1 MIEEATKLE
10 AYLPLSFRTTKERD
24 YVRFLWEA
32 FDTNTEHGK
41 YQFAFL
47 AYHMLVMSFV
57 YFNIWQIKLIR
68 PKQFETA
75 MVGFSKDVEK
85 NLLEASSP
93 FVFSAVNERTVLRF
107 LKLIQCDNGKIGTY
121 AKLVDERNDTAHAN
135 GNIFFNSEDELA
147 RKIRDM
153 LRAVEEIQSHSQAII
168 LDGYRDFLLSSREL
182 EEREFTDSED
192 QIHEVLV
199 KQYYMSESDIAF
211 CRVIDMDGY
220 LGEPGFETMMELHD
234 TLARL
239 HPSEA
244 EEAAAA

>member
-1 MIEEATKLE
+1 MIEEAAKLE

-32 FDTNTEHGK
+32 FDTNTEHRK

-47 AYHMLVMSFV
+47 AYHMLAMSFV

-68 PKQFETA
+68 PQQFATA

-107 LKLIQCDNGKIGTY
+107 LKLIQCDNGKVGTY

-135 GNIFFNSEDELA
+135 GNIFFSTEDELA
-147 RKIRDM
+147 RKIREV
-153 LRAVEEIQSHSQAII
+153 LRAVEEIQRHSEAMI
-168 LDGYRDFLLSSREL
+168 LDGYRNFLLASNDP
-182 EEREFTDSED
+182 EEREHVDNGD
-192 QIHEVLV
+192 QIREILV
-199 KQYYMSESDIAF
+199 KQFYMSTSDIAF
-211 CRVIDMDGY
+211 CRSFEIEA
-220 LGEPGFETMMELHD
+220 LRNEQGFETINELHASVIALYP
-234 TLARL
+234 T
-239 HPSEA
+239 EEEV
-244 EEAAAA
+244 EEAA

>member
-1 MIEEATKLE
+1 MIEEAVKLE
-10 AYLPLSFRTTKERD
+10 MYLPMSFPTTKERD

-32 FDTNTEHGK
+32 FNTNTEHSK

-47 AYHMLVMSFV
+47 AYHMLAMSFV

-68 PKQFETA
+68 RPQFETA

-135 GNIFFNSEDELA
+135 GNIFFNTEEELA
-147 RKIRDM
+147 KKIRDV
-153 LRAVEEIQSHSQAII
+153 LRVVEEIQNQSEAII
-168 LDGYRDFLLSSREL
+168 LDGYKEFLLASRDPEG
-182 EEREFTDSED
+182 RENVDDAD
-192 QIHEVLV
+192 QVGEILV
-199 KQYYMSESDIAF
+199 KQFYMSASDIAF
-211 CRVIDMDGY
+211 CRDFNIQT
-220 LGEPGFETMMELHD
+220 LQGEPGFPAMEALHLK
-234 TLARL
+234 LAEL
-239 HPSEA
+239 YPPDDL
-244 EEAAAA
+244 EEAA